1 MSGDVLSI
9 HNERNWRNALIA
21 LGHSDAEKL
30 LQQGIRLRLTKEEA
44 TQTADAVAAEAA
56 LADRLAAMRLQ
67 PGSPTTFSA
76 SAPLAPPRLVH
87 PKYKVR
93 AARCLGRR
101 LLGR

>member
-1 MSGDVLSI
+1 MSI
-9 HNERNWRNALIA
+9 HNERTWRNALIV

-30 LQQGIRLRLTKEEA
+30 LQQGIRLRLTKEET
-44 TQTADAVAAEAA
+44 TQTADDADTGTP
-56 LADRLAAMRLQ
+56 LADRLAAVRLQ
-67 PGSPTTFSA
+67 PGSPATFSA

-101 LLGR
+101 